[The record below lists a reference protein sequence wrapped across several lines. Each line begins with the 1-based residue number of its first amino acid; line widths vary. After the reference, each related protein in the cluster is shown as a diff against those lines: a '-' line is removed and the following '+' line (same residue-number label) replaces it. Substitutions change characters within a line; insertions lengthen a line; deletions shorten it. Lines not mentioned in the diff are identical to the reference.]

1 MFAVGHKRGDHA
13 VVVAAAAAARHV
25 VQLVV
30 AHLARFGVQKV
41 EIRLGALL
49 GHFHVVFLGYINELF
64 WGLSCLGLCPD
75 FVVKLHVR
83 ASLGVFLY
91 FYTNEFQSW
100 LITFWFR

>member
-41 EIRLGALL
+41 EICLSALL
-49 GHFHVVFLGYINELF
+49 GHFHVIFLGYLTEF
-64 WGLSCLGLCPD
+64 FRGLSRIGLCSD
-75 FVVKLHVR
+75 FVVKLNVR

-91 FYTNEFQSW
+91 FYTNES
-100 LITFWFR
+100 